1 MSSSKW
7 QPVWLILTLI
17 ILGLNLRPSMA
28 AIGPLL
34 EAIRA
39 SLPLSYSSLALLT
52 MLPVMTMGVA
62 MFIGA
67 KLAAKL
73 GERQTLLLSLLLIG
87 LANLARLWAG
97 SGLQLLLTAI
107 IAGLGIALIQALL
120 PGMIKRSYSQHIE
133 RYMGIYVTA
142 IMGGAALAAAIS
154 PWLEHRFGHWQ
165 SALAFWALLSLPAML
180 FWFWG
185 KHGLQSQG
193 FNKAAA
199 KKPSGKPGVSPSV
212 GIGSFSRIPRA
223 WLLGLFFG
231 LSTASYTCVLAW
243 LAPFFIDL
251 GWQATQA
258 GLLLAFLTL
267 MEVVAGLLLPTLA
280 ARSHDRRPLL
290 LLLLLS
296 TIGGFIGLAL
306 MPLALPWL
314 WAALLGI
321 GIGGLFPLSLIVT
334 LDHLDDYSQAGQ
346 LTAFV
351 QGIGYLLASLSPLL
365 AGYLKDSSSSFT
377 LSWLLLAAVSLGMLA
392 IVWRFDPKRHSQ
404 HFAMLAH

>member
-1 MSSSKW
+1 S
-7 QPVWLILTLI
+7 
-17 ILGLNLRPSMA
+17 
-28 AIGPLL
+28 
-34 EAIRA
+34 
-39 SLPLSYSSLALLT
+39 
-52 MLPVMTMGVA
+52 A
-62 MFIGA
+62 M
-67 KLAAKL
+67 
-73 GERQTLLLSLLLIG
+73 
-87 LANLARLWAG
+87 N
-97 SGLQLLLTAI
+97 
-107 IAGLGIALIQALL
+107 
-120 PGMIKRSYSQHIE
+120 
-133 RYMGIYVTA
+133 
-142 IMGGAALAAAIS
+142 
-154 PWLEHRFGHWQ
+154 
-165 SALAFWALLSLPAML
+165 
-180 FWFWG
+180 
-185 KHGLQSQG
+185 
-193 FNKAAA
+193 
-199 KKPSGKPGVSPSV
+199 
-212 GIGSFSRIPRA
+212 
-223 WLLGLFFG
+223 LFFG

-404 HFAMLAH
+404 HFALLAH

>member
-67 KLAAKL
+67 KLAARL

-185 KHGLQSQG
+185 KHGLQPLG

-199 KKPSGKPGVSPSV
+199 KKTSGKPGVSPNV

-306 MPLALPWL
+306 MPLAQPWL

-321 GIGGLFPLSLIVT
+321 GIGGIFPLSLIVT

-392 IVWRFDPKRHSQ
+392 IAWRFDPKRHSQ
-404 HFAMLAH
+404 HFALLAH